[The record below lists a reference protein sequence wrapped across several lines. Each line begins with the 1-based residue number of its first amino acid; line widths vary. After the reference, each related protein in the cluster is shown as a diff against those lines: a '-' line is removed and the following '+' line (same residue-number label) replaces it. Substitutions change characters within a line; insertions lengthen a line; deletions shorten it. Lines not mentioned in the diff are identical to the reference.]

1 MSEEQPEQQAT
12 PESASTSTP
21 RGATSSEARPER
33 RGPPPNPLY
42 HPLFLPVLL
51 VAFTLWFGWDGFLT
65 TDPEMQ
71 EHQTFN
77 RIMYLVMQ
85 PICLRSVPRG
95 IQEFLED
102 HQIAARERGEAAP
115 TTPG

>member
-1 MSEEQPEQQAT
+1 MSDERPA
-12 PESASTSTP
+12 ESPNTND
-21 RGATSSEARPER
+21 GAER
-33 RGPPPNPLY
+33 RGPPPNPIH

-51 VAFTLWFGWDGFLT
+51 VAFTLWFGFDAFLT

-85 PICLRSVPRG
+85 PICFRAVPRG
-95 IQEFLED
+95 ITEFFEE
-102 HQIAARERGEAAP
+102 QRSAARTQAGSNLA
-115 TTPG
+115 

>member
-1 MSEEQPEQQAT
+1 MSEERDT
-12 PESASTSTP
+12 
-21 RGATSSEARPER
+21 EARNTNDRAQR
-33 RGPPPNPLY
+33 RGPPPNPIH

-51 VAFTLWFGWDGFLT
+51 VAFTLWFGFDAFLT

-85 PICLRSVPRG
+85 PICFRAVPRG
-95 IQEFLED
+95 ITEFFEE
-102 HQIAARERGEAAP
+102 QQSAARAQGSSSPA
-115 TTPG
+115 